1 MARHGDEEIPL
12 EIERHGSGYRVKIGE
27 RWMIADLV
35 DAGPYFRS
43 LRLED
48 GTQLALI
55 HYRDGNRHEIS
66 LPDTT
71 IHVEITDPLS
81 LKRKRRE
88 DEMGGVG
95 VVRAMMPGRIVRL
108 LVNKGDRVQKGSG
121 LLVLEAMK
129 MQNEIQAPAD
139 GVVGKV
145 YVQAGDTVEGGA
157 DLVRI
162 E

>member
-1 MARHGDEEIPL
+1 MEDRGPRRGHQRLVVRLTARHGADEIPL
-12 EIERHGSGYRVKIGE
+12 EIERHGSGYRVKIGD

-55 HYRDGNRHEIS
+55 HHRDGNRHEIS

-95 VVRAMMPGRIVRL
+95 VVRAMMPGRIVRV
-108 LVNKGDRVQKGSG
+108 LVNKAGRMTKSSV
-121 LLVLEAMK
+121 LLVL
-129 MQNEIQAPAD
+129 QAT
-139 GVVGKV
+139 K
-145 YVQAGDTVEGGA
+145 
-157 DLVRI
+157 
-162 E
+162 